1 MISDS
6 SRTPTNKAVDETTV
20 DFETIRDR
28 LTKARPTLPPQ
39 LRRAAAYL
47 LENPGNVA
55 TLSMREMAASADV
68 PLPNFARLAKEVGF
82 GTYNELR
89 NVYRRRVQ
97 DGGPL
102 GYPERAVKLQ
112 DSVDSHGADAV
123 WEAFRSA
130 AFECVKSVFDQ
141 VDAALVSLVAAELRK
156 REHIYVVGMQA
167 SESFAKYLH
176 YIGGM
181 VSPVMRVLGRS
192 GGILAD
198 DVVDMGDRDA
208 LICVSLRPCAKLTI
222 EVAALARQRNTYVVG
237 ITDSRTSPLAAVS
250 DEVLLTSTESPS
262 FFQSNIGA
270 TAIVEMLVGYLM
282 IGEGP
287 EGIQRISKIEADRRR
302 LNEYWNEKDGT

>member
-1 MISDS
+1 MTHPSHAPDKK
-6 SRTPTNKAVDETTV
+6 TNDAAAN

-28 LTKARPTLPPQ
+28 LMKARPSLPPQ

-47 LENPGNVA
+47 LENPGDVA
-55 TLSMREMAASADV
+55 IFSMRELAASADV

-82 GTYNELR
+82 DTYNELR

-97 DGGPL
+97 DGGRL
-102 GYPERAVKLQ
+102 GYPERAAKLQ
-112 DSVDSHGADAV
+112 DSVDSYGADAV
-123 WEAFRSA
+123 WEAFRNA

-141 VDAALVSLVAAELRK
+141 VDAALVSSVAKELSR

-167 SESFAKYLH
+167 SESFSKYLH

-181 VSPVMRVLGRS
+181 VSPVMRAVGRS

-198 DVVDMGDRDA
+198 DLVDLNNRDA
-208 LICVSLRPCAKLTI
+208 VICVSLRPCARSTI
-222 EVAALARQRNTYVVG
+222 EVAALARERNAYIVG

-262 FFQSNIGA
+262 FFQSNIGT
-270 TAIVEMLVGYLM
+270 TAIVEMLVGYFM
-282 IGEGP
+282 TGEDRD
-287 EGIQRISKIEADRRR
+287 GIERISKIETDRRR
-302 LNEYWNEKDGT
+302 FNEYWNEKGAT